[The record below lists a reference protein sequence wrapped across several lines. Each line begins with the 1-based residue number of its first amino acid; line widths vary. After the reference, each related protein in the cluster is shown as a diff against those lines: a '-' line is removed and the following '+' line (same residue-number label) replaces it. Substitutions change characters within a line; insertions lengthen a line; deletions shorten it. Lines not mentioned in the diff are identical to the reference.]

1 MEKRPILLF
10 VGLLAA
16 TAVHA
21 DAYKWVDENGI
32 VTYSDRQQ
40 PGAERIDLGANNSRT
55 STYTPTPVRSSRPA
69 AQDDEQPEDEPFR
82 YESLVVSNPGA
93 EVTLWDIAGTLSVS
107 VAATPA
113 LQGNHQ
119 VRVYMDGGA
128 PQVVSG
134 LNFQLDEVWR
144 GVHNIQVEVIDQT
157 GKLMI
162 RSQPNRFY
170 VQQNSVR

>member
-16 TAVHA
+16 TAVLA
-21 DAYKWVDENGI
+21 DAYKWIDEDGI

-40 PGAERIDLGANNSRT
+40 PGAERIDLRATSSRT
-55 STYTPTPVRSSRPA
+55 STYTPTPVRRSQPA
-69 AQDDEQPEDEPFR
+69 TQEDEQPKDELFR

-93 EVTLWDIAGTLSVS
+93 EVTLWDLAGTLNVS
-107 VAATPA
+107 VAVTPA

-119 VRVYMDGGA
+119 IRVYMDGGE
-128 PQVVSG
+128 PQVVGG

-170 VQQNSVR
+170 VQQNMVR